1 MKQNMLEVVRVMK
14 EKSTIVS
21 LIKQADIKVGSLK
34 LTRYEKARIV
44 AARALQLDL
53 GAMPLIDISNLP
65 KDPIE
70 IAKEELRRGVLPIT
84 LVRRKP
90 NGEEVAIPV
99 TKLIELEK
107 KLFGFVEL

>member
-1 MKQNMLEVVRVMK
+1 MGSE
-14 EKSTIVS
+14 ESGIIS
-21 LIKQADIKVGSLK
+21 LIKKADVTVGPLK

-53 GAMPLIDISNLP
+53 GAIPLIDISGLP

-84 LVRRKP
+84 LIRRKP
-90 NGEEVAIPV
+90 NGEEVSVPV
-99 TKLIELEK
+99 NKLIELEK

>member
-1 MKQNMLEVVRVMK
+1 LSMK
-14 EKSTIVS
+14 EKSAIVS
-21 LIKQADIKVGSLK
+21 LIKQAGIRTGPLK

-53 GAMPLIDISNLP
+53 GAIPLIDIANLP

-90 NGEEVAIPV
+90 SGEEELIPV
-99 TKLIELEK
+99 TKLIELER
-107 KLFGFVEL
+107 KLFGFIEL